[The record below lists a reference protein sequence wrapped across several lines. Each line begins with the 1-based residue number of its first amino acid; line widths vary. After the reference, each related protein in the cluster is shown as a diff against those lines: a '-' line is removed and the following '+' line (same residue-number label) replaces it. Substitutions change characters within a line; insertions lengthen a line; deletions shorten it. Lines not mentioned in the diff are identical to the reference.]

1 MHLAIHEELPLSRR
15 YVYARIDH
23 KELSRRLN
31 AIGITARDLERASGA
46 DGRRVMRWL
55 SGEED
60 IPPHVDLLTLLWLDI
75 PACDEAILRWASS
88 RCHDVRSKGLDDD

>member
-1 MHLAIHEELPLSRR
+1 MSRR
-15 YVYARIDH
+15 YIYDRIDH

-31 AIGITARDLERASGA
+31 AIGVTARDLERASGA

-60 IPPHVDLLTLLWLDI
+60 IPPHVDLLTTLWSETSGV
-75 PACDEAILRWASS
+75 DEKISRWVLENCKDSRAI
-88 RCHDVRSKGLDDD
+88 